1 MENYQQKERKICFM
15 DCVWNIFFKW
25 RILIITVVF
34 FAVLFG
40 MLKYMKDSKEKV
52 EREKAESNVVTEIS
66 EEDIQNQLKNLS
78 DIDKAKAET
87 AMNYVK
93 SLYGKKKY
101 AKNAAIMKLDS
112 YNVNRVELCYSIES
126 EKNMSKLVSAYSNVF
141 QKSDVKSLLVAE

>member
-52 EREKAESNVVTEIS
+52 EREK
-66 EEDIQNQLKNLS
+66 QR
-78 DIDKAKAET
+78 
-87 AMNYVK
+87 AM
-93 SLYGKKKY
+93 
-101 AKNAAIMKLDS
+101 
-112 YNVNRVELCYSIES
+112 
-126 EKNMSKLVSAYSNVF
+126 
-141 QKSDVKSLLVAE
+141 